1 MPDTLESPERARES
15 FFAKPVAVFVILSLV
30 VIIALVWLWRSES
43 TETAVE
49 TGSALDLQRVRLD
62 LDLFSAVDAVRHIES
77 ISRGTLSPDDFR
89 GIVRSAVRSNPR
101 LRRVAILDR
110 GGSPILVA
118 SADSDGPRDRSVSVR
133 EGGGIVLED
142 TFLEDLRSLNP
153 SGVLVSEFVP
163 ADGRPALRVGVG
175 LFFSSGA
182 RAGFVVAELSADNLL
197 ERMTGGTGTEAH
209 DLFIVAP
216 DGRWIYDS
224 RHAEPWVVLRGRG
237 GAGWIFD
244 EFPDVWR
251 SMISEGDGS
260 HAAGDVWAFRD
271 HVPIETL
278 SDEGRSVLTPDGGD
292 AGEVRA
298 KPFFIVRRVDD
309 GPVWSDVW
317 SALIPIL
324 ILYVLTL
331 AWMIPALLRKRE
343 ALARSEHS
351 ANELHDAMLRTRMAM
366 EAARISEWRIDL
378 DAGTIATDQ
387 RVMDMLLLGK
397 GEKLHTVTEW
407 KERMHPNDRR
417 KVFDT
422 LEPLWEA
429 GMGTFNL
436 RHRMRRGD
444 GSWGWYRF
452 RGAVR
457 RDDGRGG
464 RFILGA
470 YIDLTDIVL
479 REAELNR
486 LEMATRQSLSG
497 IAILDKA
504 GSLEWANPAFRNRP
518 ERVGMELVEHPVWD
532 LIAFPEGD
540 AEEEKNAVRD
550 AIHRGEEFS
559 LTVASHPPG
568 SEASWRRITGNPV
581 LDQGG
586 LPTHYVIIETDIS
599 REKRVDAELRKS
611 ESLLAES
618 QRLVGIGSWE
628 IDLEEDT
635 IFWSDEN
642 YRIFGISRDFVPDIR
657 SALEFFDE
665 EDRKAITA
673 HLEEAGRSGNL
684 FEGEY
689 PIRAGDGS
697 QKWVFLKGMA
707 LREAG
712 VTSKI
717 FGIVQDI
724 SSRKDYEE
732 ALVRAKEEAESLNDK
747 LADALDKAH
756 ASERK
761 AREANEAKSAFL
773 SVISHEIRNPLNGVI
788 GMTSLLRDTALDE
801 VQEDYVE
808 TIHNSGSSLLM
819 LLDDIL
825 DFSKLEHGKIEFEQK
840 KFPVSEIVKESL
852 DLFAIRLAQKGLDFA
867 YRVGPEVP
875 EEVSGD
881 VTRVK
886 QILFNLIGNSVK
898 FTETGFVSVEVD
910 LRERLPN
917 DRCLLVFAVRDTGIG
932 IPEERHDRVFQ
943 SFNQVDP
950 SITRK
955 FGGTGLGLAISKELA
970 QRMGGDIRFESAP
983 GEGTTFEVVL
993 PFPAFFGGKGRRG
1006 TGGPKNRGRALCWF
1020 RMETRARHFES
1031 TLSRDGFGVEIFPEP
1046 TEFAAALGGAAP
1058 GTRIFADEEI
1068 LAEPSVAGL
1077 LRSRSADE
1085 TAPPPVLVCRHGSK
1099 PDLPFEPITL
1109 PRHASQRKILATLEA
1124 PGENPAKKSRE
1135 SARAEAPAA
1144 PNGSMKILI
1153 AEDNAVNQK
1162 VIRLLLKRM
1171 GYDCIVVDDGKAAL
1185 RKAKEETFDLIL
1197 MDIQM
1202 PEMDGIEA
1210 AGRINAEV
1218 PAEHRPWIVALTA
1231 GATRDN
1237 RDEAIKAGM
1246 NGYLTKPIQPGDLE
1260 SEIEKA
1266 AANARARA

>member
-1 MPDTLESPERARES
+1 MPDSIESPERTREP
-15 FFAKPVAVFVILSLV
+15 FFSKPFAVFVVLTLV
-30 VIIALVWLWRSES
+30 VLIAVAWLWRSEIS
-43 TETAVE
+43 EAAEENET
-49 TGSALDLQRVRLD
+49 ALDLQRLRLD
-62 LDLFSAVDAVRHIES
+62 LDQVSAMDSLRHIES
-77 ISRGTLSPDDFR
+77 ISRTSLSPDDFR
-89 GIVRSAVRSNPR
+89 GAVRSALRSNHR
-101 LRRVAILDR
+101 LRQLCILDR
-110 GGSPILVA
+110 GGSPILVV
-118 SADSDGPRDRSVSVR
+118 SAHSRNPRDGNLLLR
-133 EGGGIVLED
+133 EGGGISLED
-142 TFLEDLRSLNP
+142 AFLENLRSLNP
-153 SGVLVSEFVP
+153 DGVLVSEFTA
-163 ADGRPALRVGVG
+163 ADGNPALSIGVG
-175 LFFSSGA
+175 LFSRSGA
-182 RAGFVVAELSADNLL
+182 RAGFVVAELSAGTLL
-197 ERMTGGTGTEAH
+197 ERMTRGTGTDTH
-209 DLFIVAP
+209 DLFIVAA

-224 RHAEPWVVLRGRG
+224 RESEPWVVSRGRD

-251 SMISEGDGS
+251 SIISVKDGS
-260 HAAGDVWAFRD
+260 HAAGDVWAFRE
-271 HVPIETL
+271 HVSMETL
-278 SDEGRSVLTPDGGD
+278 ADEGSAVLTPDGGRD
-292 AGEVRA
+292 GDVNA
-298 KPFFIVRRVDD
+298 KPFFILRRVDD
-309 GPVWSDVW
+309 GRVWSAVW

-324 ILYVLTL
+324 ILYALTL
-331 AWMIPALLRKRE
+331 AWVIPALRRKRE
-343 ALARSEHS
+343 ALARSENS
-351 ANELHDAMLRTRMAM
+351 ADKLYDAMLRTRMAM

-378 DAGTIATDQ
+378 NAGTIATDQ
-387 RVMDMLLLGK
+387 RVMSILLLGK
-397 GEKLHTVTEW
+397 GERIRTVAEW
-407 KERMHPNDRR
+407 EERMHPDDRR
-417 KVFDT
+417 KVLDT

-429 GMGTFNL
+429 GMGTFSL

-444 GSWGWYRF
+444 ASWGWYRF
-452 RGAVR
+452 CGAVR
-457 RDDGRGG
+457 KEGDRGG

-497 IAILDKA
+497 IAILDKVGA
-504 GSLEWANPAFRNRP
+504 LEWANPAFRDRP
-518 ERVGMELVEHPVWD
+518 ERVGTELVEHPVWE
-532 LIAFPEGD
+532 LIAFPED
-540 AEEEKNAVRD
+540 DEEGEKNAVRD
-550 AIHRGEEFS
+550 AIYRGEEFS
-559 LTVASHPPG
+559 FTVAAHSPG

-581 LDQGG
+581 LDQRG
-586 LPTHYVIIETDIS
+586 LPTHYVVIETDIS

-628 IDLEEDT
+628 IDLEENT
-635 IFWSDEN
+635 LFWSEEN

-657 SALEFFDE
+657 SALEFFNE

-673 HLEEAGRSGNL
+673 HLEESGRSGNP

-689 PIRAGDGS
+689 PIHAGDGS
-697 QKWVFLKGMA
+697 KKWVFLKGMA

-712 VTSKI
+712 ITSKI

-724 SSRKDYEE
+724 SSRKDYQE

-747 LADALDKAH
+747 LAEALDKTH
-756 ASERK
+756 VSERK
-761 AREANEAKSAFL
+761 AREANGAKSAFL

-801 VQEDYVE
+801 VQKDYVE

-840 KFPVSEIVKESL
+840 KFPVSETVKESL
-852 DLFAIRLAQKGLDFA
+852 DLFTIRLARKGLDFA
-867 YRVGPEVP
+867 YRVDPEVP
-875 EEVSGD
+875 GKVSGD

-917 DRCLLVFAVRDTGIG
+917 DRCLLVFTVRDTGIG
-932 IPEERHDRVFQ
+932 IPAERHDRVFQ
-943 SFNQVDP
+943 SFNQLDP

-983 GEGTTFEVVL
+983 GKGTTFEVVL
-993 PFPAFFGGKGRRG
+993 PFPAFFEGEERRG
-1006 TGGPKNRGRALCWF
+1006 TGCRENRGRALCWF

-1031 TLSRDGFGVEIFPEP
+1031 TLSQAGFEVETYPEP
-1046 TEFAAALGGAAP
+1046 AGLAAALGGAAP

-1068 LAEPSVAGL
+1068 LADPSVAGL

-1099 PDLPFEPITL
+1099 PKPPFQTITL
-1109 PRHASQRKILATLEA
+1109 PRNASRKRILATLEA
-1124 PGENPAKKSRE
+1124 PGEKPTKETRE
-1135 SARAEAPAA
+1135 TARAEPPPT
-1144 PNGSMKILI
+1144 PNESMRILI
-1153 AEDNAVNQK
+1153 AEDNKVNQK

-1171 GYDCIVVDDGKAAL
+1171 GHDCVVVDDGKAAL

-1210 AGRINAEV
+1210 SERINAEV
-1218 PAEHRPWIVALTA
+1218 PAERRPWIVALTA
-1231 GATRDN
+1231 GATRNN
-1237 RDEAIKAGM
+1237 RDEAIEAGM

-1266 AANARARA
+1266 AANARVRA

>member
-1 MPDTLESPERARES
+1 MPDSIESPERARES
-15 FFAKPVAVFVILSLV
+15 FFANPVAVFVVLSLV
-30 VIIALVWLWRSES
+30 VIIALVWLWKSETS
-43 TETAVE
+43 ETAGENE
-49 TGSALDLQRVRLD
+49 TALDLQRVRLD
-62 LDLFSAVDAVRHIES
+62 LDLTSTVDALRHIES
-77 ISRGTLSPDDFR
+77 ISRTTLSPDDFR
-89 GIVRSAVRSNPR
+89 GAVRSAVRSNPR
-101 LRRVAILDR
+101 LRRLGILDR
-110 GGSPILVA
+110 GGTPILVA
-118 SADSDGPRDRSVSVR
+118 SGDSDGPRDRSVSIE
-133 EGGGIVLED
+133 EGGGMSLD
-142 TFLEDLRSLNP
+142 DNFLEDLRSLNP
-153 SGVLVSEFVP
+153 SGVLFSEFVP
-163 ADGRPALRVGVG
+163 ADGSPALRVGVG

-182 RAGFVVAELSADNLL
+182 RAGFVVAELSAENLL
-197 ERMTGGTGTEAH
+197 DRMTEGGGPEAH
-209 DLFIVAP
+209 ELFIVAP
-216 DGRWIYDS
+216 DGRWIFDS
-224 RHAEPWVVLRGRG
+224 RQSEPWIILRGRG

-244 EFPDVWR
+244 EFPDLWR

-260 HAAGDVWAFRD
+260 HAAGNIWAFRD

-278 SDEGRSVLTPDGGD
+278 SDEGRAVLTPDGGD
-292 AGEVRA
+292 TGDVSAR
-298 KPFFIVRRVDD
+298 PFFIARRVDD
-309 GPVWSDVW
+309 GPVWNDVW

-343 ALARSEHS
+343 ALARSENAS
-351 ANELHDAMLRTRMAM
+351 NELHDAMLRTRMAM

-378 DAGTIATDQ
+378 NAGTIATDQ

-397 GEKLHTVTEW
+397 GEKLHTVEEW
-407 KERMHPNDRR
+407 EERMHPNDRR
-417 KVFDT
+417 KAFDT

-429 GMGTFNL
+429 GMGTFSL

-457 RDDGRGG
+457 KDNERGG

-504 GSLEWANPAFRNRP
+504 GLLEWANPAFRDRP
-518 ERVGMELVEHPVWD
+518 ERTDMELLEHPVWE
-532 LIAFPEGD
+532 LIAFPGGD

-550 AIHRGEEFS
+550 AIYRGEEFS

-586 LPTHYVIIETDIS
+586 LPTHYVVIETDIS

-635 IFWSDEN
+635 LFWSDEN

-657 SALEFFDE
+657 SALDFFN
-665 EDRKAITA
+665 EDDKQAISA
-673 HLEEAGRSGNL
+673 HLEEAVRSGNP

-689 PIRAGDGS
+689 QIRAGDGS
-697 QKWVFLKGMA
+697 TKWVFLKGMA

-761 AREANEAKSAFL
+761 AQDANEAKSAFL
-773 SVISHEIRNPLNGVI
+773 SMISHEIRNPLNGVI
-788 GMTSLLRDTALDE
+788 GMTSLLQDTALDQ

-840 KFPVSEIVKESL
+840 KFPVGETVKESL

-867 YRVGPEVP
+867 YRIDPAVP
-875 EEVSGD
+875 EKVSGD

-886 QILFNLIGNSVK
+886 QVLFNLIGNSVK

-917 DRCLLVFAVRDTGIG
+917 DRCLLVFTVRDTGIG

-950 SITRK
+950 SISRK

-970 QRMGGDIRFESAP
+970 QRMGGDIRFESAL
-983 GEGTTFEVVL
+983 GEGSTFEVIL
-993 PFPAFFGGKGRRG
+993 PFPAFFEGNGSRG
-1006 TGGPKNRGRALCWF
+1006 TGGQPNKGRAICWF

-1031 TLSRDGFGVEIFPEP
+1031 TLSQAGFEVETHPESAG
-1046 TEFAAALGGAAP
+1046 FAAALEKAAP
-1058 GTRIFADEEI
+1058 DIRIFADEEI
-1068 LAEPSVAGL
+1068 LAEPSVAEL

-1085 TAPPPVLVCRHGSK
+1085 TAPPPVIVCRHGSR
-1099 PDLPFEPITL
+1099 PDLPFEPIIL
-1109 PRHASQRKILATLEA
+1109 PRHASREKIVATLEA
-1124 PGENPAKKSRE
+1124 PGGKQIKKSLKP
-1135 SARAEAPAA
+1135 ARVEPPAT
-1144 PNGSMKILI
+1144 PDGSMKILI

-1171 GYDCIVVDDGKAAL
+1171 GYDCAVVDDGNAAL
-1185 RKAKEETFDLIL
+1185 AKAKEQTFDLIL

-1218 PAEHRPWIVALTA
+1218 PTEQRPWIVALTA

-1237 RDEAIKAGM
+1237 REEALKAGM
-1246 NGYLTKPIQPGDLE
+1246 DGYLTKPIQPGDLE
-1260 SEIEKA
+1260 SELKKA
-1266 AANARARA
+1266 AANTRARG

>member
-1 MPDTLESPERARES
+1 MFVLLSLL
-15 FFAKPVAVFVILSLV
+15 VIL
-30 VIIALVWLWRSES
+30 ALLWLWRSE
-43 TETAVE
+43 TRETAGENE
-49 TGSALDLQRVRLD
+49 TALDLQRIRFD
-62 LDLFSAVDAVRHIES
+62 LDLISGVDAVRHIES
-77 ISRGTLSPDDFR
+77 ISRSTLSPEDFR
-89 GIVRSAVRSNPR
+89 DALRAAVRSNPR
-101 LRRVAILDR
+101 LRRLGILDR
-110 GGSPILVA
+110 GGNPILVA
-118 SADSDGPRDRSVSVR
+118 SADSADPRDRIVSVQ
-133 EGGGIVLED
+133 EDGGMVPGD
-142 TFLEDLRSLNP
+142 TYLEDLRSLNP
-153 SGVLVSEFVP
+153 GGVLVSGFVA
-163 ADGRPALRVGVG
+163 ADGSPAIRAGVG
-175 LFFSSGA
+175 LFFQSGA
-182 RAGFVVAELSADNLL
+182 RAGFVVAELSAEQVL

-209 DLFIVAP
+209 DLFIVGS

-224 RHAEPWVVLRGRG
+224 RQPEPWALLRGRG
-237 GAGWIFD
+237 AAGWIFD
-244 EFPDVWR
+244 EFPDAWR

-260 HAAGDVWAFRD
+260 HAAGDVWAFRE

-278 SDEGRSVLTPDGGD
+278 ADDGRAVLSPDGGD
-292 AGEVRA
+292 AREVSA
-298 KPFFIVRRVDD
+298 KPFFIARRIDD
-309 GPVWSDVW
+309 SPVWSDVW
-317 SALIPIL
+317 AGFVPIA

-343 ALARSEHS
+343 ALARSEES

-378 DAGTIATDQ
+378 NAGTIATDQ

-397 GEKLHTVTEW
+397 GKKLSTVAEW
-407 KERMHPNDRR
+407 EERMHPNDRR

-429 GMGTFNL
+429 GMGTFSV

-457 RDDGRGG
+457 RDDDRSG

-504 GSLEWANPAFRNRP
+504 GSLEWANPAFRERP
-518 ERVGMELVEHPVWD
+518 ERAGMELLQRPAWELV
-532 LIAFPEGD
+532 AFPEGD
-540 AEEEKNAVRD
+540 AEDEKHAVRD
-550 AIHRGEEFS
+550 AILRGEEFS
-559 LTVASHPPG
+559 LTVASHPSG

-586 LPTHYVIIETDIS
+586 LPTHYVVIETDIS

-635 IFWSDEN
+635 FFWSDEN
-642 YRIFGISRDFVPDIR
+642 YRIFGTSRDFLPDIR
-657 SALEFFDE
+657 GALGFFNGD
-665 EDRKAITA
+665 DKKAITD
-673 HLEEAGRSGNL
+673 HLEEAVRSGKP

-697 QKWVFLKGMA
+697 RKWVFLKGMA

-712 VTSKI
+712 ITSKI

-732 ALVRAKEEAESLNDK
+732 ALVHAKEEAEQLNDK

-773 SVISHEIRNPLNGVI
+773 SMISHEIRNPLNGVI
-788 GMTSLLRDTALDE
+788 GMTTLLRDTALDD

-825 DFSKLEHGKIEFEQK
+825 DFSKIEHGKIEFEQK
-840 KFPVSEIVKESL
+840 RFPVDGTVKDSL
-852 DLFAIRLAQKGLDFA
+852 DLFAIRLARKGLDFA
-867 YRVGPEVP
+867 YRIDPEVP
-875 EEVSGD
+875 DEVSGD

-917 DRCLLVFAVRDTGIG
+917 DRCLLVFTVRDTGIG
-932 IPEERHDRVFQ
+932 IPEEHHDRVFQ

-983 GEGTTFEVVL
+983 GKGSSFEVVL
-993 PFPAFFGGKGRRG
+993 PFPAFFEDRRRRR
-1006 TGGPKNRGRALCWF
+1006 TAAPESEGRALCWF

-1031 TLSRDGFGVEIFPEP
+1031 VLSEAGFEVETSPEP
-1046 TEFAAALGGAAP
+1046 TRFAAALREAPP

-1068 LAEPSVAGL
+1068 LAEPGVAGL
-1077 LRSRSADE
+1077 LRARSAGG
-1085 TAPPPVLVCRHGSK
+1085 TARPPVLVCRHGSQ
-1099 PDLPFEPITL
+1099 PDLPFESITV
-1109 PRHASQRKILATLEA
+1109 PRHASRSRILATLEA
-1124 PGENPAKKSRE
+1124 PGEKQTKKSRE
-1135 SARAEAPAA
+1135 DARAAPPAA
-1144 PNGSMKILI
+1144 LDGSMKILI

-1171 GYDCIVVDDGKAAL
+1171 GYDCVVVDDGKAAL

-1218 PAEHRPWIVALTA
+1218 PPERRPWIVALTA

-1237 RDEAIKAGM
+1237 RDEAIEAGM

-1260 SEIEKA
+1260 SELAKA
-1266 AANARARA
+1266 AANTRARA